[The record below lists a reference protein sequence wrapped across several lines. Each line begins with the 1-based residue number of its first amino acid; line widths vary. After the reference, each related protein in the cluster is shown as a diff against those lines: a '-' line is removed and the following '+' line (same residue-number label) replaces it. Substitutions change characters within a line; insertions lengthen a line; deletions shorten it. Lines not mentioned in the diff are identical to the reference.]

1 MNLKGQNRRKTS
13 DQQHQKNV
21 ETKARWETS
30 KYLVSNQGVCRRCQW
45 ETHGLTML
53 NIKHDHVLKK
63 ETRKMNPVPC

>member
-30 KYLVSNQGVCRRCQW
+30 KFLVNTKSRCLQ
-45 ETHGLTML
+45 ETPMGNTWTHYA
-53 NIKHDHVLKK
+53 KHQA
-63 ETRKMNPVPC
+63 